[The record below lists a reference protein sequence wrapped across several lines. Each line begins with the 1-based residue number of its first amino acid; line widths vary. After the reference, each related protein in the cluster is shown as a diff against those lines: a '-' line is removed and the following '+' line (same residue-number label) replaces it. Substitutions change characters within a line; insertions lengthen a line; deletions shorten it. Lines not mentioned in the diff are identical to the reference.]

1 MKSKKTLNA
10 LTLVFLIVLIVLCEI
25 YSNQIYETLEKFI
38 EVVAC
43 FILSV
48 KTAFIIQDR
57 LEKKSSSNI
66 ASWFWVL
73 LFFTINFFI

>member
-10 LTLVFLIVLIVLCEI
+10 LTLVSFIILIVLCEI

-48 KTAFIIQDR
+48 KTAFIIQDW
-57 LEKKSSSNI
+57 LDKKSNSNT
-66 ASWFWVL
+66 AS
-73 LFFTINFFI
+73 